1 MREIFEGLLLV
12 VGLGLQAMGVLFL
25 LSDNLVKAVII
36 SFVALMLV
44 VISEY
49 MKYLD
54 EEREL
59 NRRLDKYSTR

>member
-12 VGLGLQAMGVLFL
+12 VGLGLQALAILML
-25 LSDNLVKAVII
+25 LSDNLVKAVVV
-36 SFVALMLV
+36 SFVALMFVL
-44 VISEY
+44 ISEY

-59 NRRLDKYSTR
+59 NRRLDNHMRT